1 MLREYIEEGRDS
13 KGRLNILF
21 QTAKNFFISVLTEIK
36 DKNRIPS
43 L

>member
-1 MLREYIEEGRDS
+1 MLREYIEEGLIQKAVLTFFFIR
-13 KGRLNILF
+13 
-21 QTAKNFFISVLTEIK
+21 QNFFISVLTEIK